1 MDTAFSSTQSMIEWN
16 DRAKWALALLLAA
29 GMGWRASA
37 QAPDP
42 PWRHADAP
50 LRAVFSLP
58 GDQRFALVELPAFC
72 LSNAPLTRVAA
83 YHGQAPR
90 PVRVAAVGSNT
101 VSLLVN
107 GEGVP
112 PRSDIVVYA
121 FTNGP
126 AIRADTAF
134 ADPQPVSVTI
144 LKAGANEAPP
154 TWEEMHFMSTRPE
167 ALRARFALEGLISV
181 ASAEEGPRKWYQ
193 GSWKRPVYVARLSG
207 RMLLPAGGE
216 YRFASKGH
224 YPLYLLIDGRL
235 VFQAGARRR
244 SDDEWVRSGPVALAA
259 GLADY
264 TVLTLCDRT
273 LNLRLGWIPPGA
285 GEVAELPQSLLL
297 TGAEPVAARLE
308 RFGATL
314 HAGADYTLEPSY
326 TFHGGETRFTP
337 VALRSLHAAWEGARD
352 VSCRWQTG
360 ATLLGETPTCRL
372 VATNRG
378 VLAVDLVVSNTQG
391 EADTARLNV
400 VIPDTLG
407 SEYRLATRLHGVP
420 AICYDDDPVHPE
432 IHLRGTAPDT
442 LPLELSAWITPREGD
457 EKRYRETVRLRQG
470 WTRLVLP
477 VGTAHDFAAIRWEV
491 GHAGVTV
498 QTGALRFL
506 RQPFESLPVDLDGD
520 YLVTGETPCVLLPR
534 RASSG
539 QPPPFAG
546 LRAGQQVTLLDG
558 FLAPPGLGGEDNGAA
573 FDRQFL
579 ADIQV
584 FGARIPGLAAQ
595 AVRYRRQSFR
605 GLRAARDAR
614 TLDRL
619 APLARLALLQPSD
632 LVVVAPEMIGPAA
645 GETLDDFERR
655 LAALAGLI
663 LDALPAQVVLI
674 TPPPGLLPAE
684 MLPPAPAGGDPMRP
698 YAEAVLRVADALG
711 ITVADFYTMCHT
723 REATRSV
730 VDGAL
735 TEAGRRL
742 AAETLARTL
751 AGGR

>member
-1 MDTAFSSTQSMIEWN
+1 MERLNNRFRGYLA
-16 DRAKWALALLLAA
+16 ALLVALAALPA
-29 GMGWRASA
+29 GA

-50 LRAVFSLP
+50 LRAVFSLSE
-58 GDQRFALVELPAFC
+58 GQRFALVELPALC
-72 LSNAPLTRVAA
+72 LSNAPLARVAA
-83 YHGQAPR
+83 YHGESPR
-90 PVRVAAVGSNT
+90 PIRVAATGSNT

-107 GEGVP
+107 GDGLPAGAE
-112 PRSDIVVYA
+112 IAVYA

-126 AIRADTAF
+126 AIQPDAAF

-167 ALRARFALEGLISV
+167 ALRTRFLLEGLIPVS
-181 ASAEEGPRKWYQ
+181 SAEEGPRKWYQ
-193 GSWKRPVYVARLSG
+193 GSWKRPVYVARLAG
-207 RMLLPAGGE
+207 RMLVPASGD
-216 YRFASKGH
+216 YRFAFRGRH
-224 YPLYLLIDGRL
+224 PVYLLINGRL

-244 SDDEWVRSGPVALAA
+244 SDDDWAQSAPLSLPA

-264 TVLTLCDRT
+264 VVLTLCDRT
-273 LNLRLGWIPPGA
+273 LPLRMGWMPPGA

-297 TGAEPVAARLE
+297 TGAGPVAARLE
-308 RFGATL
+308 RLGATL
-314 HAGADYTLEPSY
+314 HAGADYALEPSY
-326 TFHGGETRFTP
+326 AFHGGEPRFTP
-337 VALRSLHAAWEGARD
+337 VVLRSLHAAWEGASD
-352 VSCRWQTG
+352 VGCRWQ
-360 ATLLGETPTCRL
+360 ADNTLLGESPTCRL
-372 VATNRG
+372 VTTNRG
-378 VLAVDLVVSNTQG
+378 LLAVDLVVSNAQG
-391 EADTARLNV
+391 KTDTARLNV
-400 VIPDTLG
+400 ILPDTIG
-407 SEYRLATRLHGVP
+407 NEYRLATRLFGVP
-420 AICYDDDPVHPE
+420 AIAYDDDPVHPE
-432 IHLRGTAPDT
+432 IHLRGTAPDS
-442 LPLELSAWITPREGD
+442 LPFDLSAWITPREGG
-457 EKRYRETVRLRQG
+457 ERRYRETVTLRQG

-477 VGTAHDFAAIRWEV
+477 VGTAHDIEAIRWEV

-506 RQPFESLPVDLDGD
+506 RQPFASLPGDLDGD
-520 YLVTGETPCVLLPR
+520 YLVVGETPAVLLPR

-558 FLAPPGLGGEDNGAA
+558 FLAPPGLGGGDNGAA

-595 AVRYRRQSFR
+595 AVRYRRQSVR
-605 GLRAARDAR
+605 GLRAALDAR

-632 LVVVAPEMIGPAA
+632 IVVIAPEMIGPAA

-655 LAALAGLI
+655 LAALAGL
-663 LDALPAQVVLI
+663 LRDALPAQVVLM

-684 MLPPAPAGGDPMRP
+684 MLPPVPAGGDPMRP

-723 REATRSV
+723 REATLSV